1 MKTINFEVLFHR
13 LNSALSEIGQ
23 QLELVCCGGYVMQLH
38 GYKTTA
44 DVDAFFKTN
53 AQIDK
58 AIKKVGDEFGINMPD
73 ELWLNNSVANLNPIP
88 PAVHQEPVLQL
99 SNLTVKVVDIV
110 YLMGMKL
117 HSGRNRDIKDVAAV
131 LTNDADKAPL
141 ELFETLRAI
150 GFNIDISTLLEA
162 FGLARG
168 LKWLSDFY
176 MAHELEL
183 KKYF

>member
-1 MKTINFEVLFHR
+1 MKTIDFETVFHR
-13 LNSALSEIGQ
+13 LNDVLSEIEQ

-38 GYKTTA
+38 GYKATV
-44 DVDAFFKTN
+44 DVDAFFTTN
-53 AQIDK
+53 VQIDK

-88 PAVHQEPVLQL
+88 PAGHQEPVFQL
-99 SNLTVKVVDIV
+99 SNLTVKAVDMV

-117 HSGRNRDIKDVAAV
+117 RSGRSRDIKDVAAV
-131 LTNDADKAPL
+131 LADDADKDPL
-141 ELFETLRAI
+141 QLFEMLRTI

-168 LKWLSDFY
+168 LAWLSDFY
-176 MAHELEL
+176 TARESELE
-183 KKYF
+183 KYF